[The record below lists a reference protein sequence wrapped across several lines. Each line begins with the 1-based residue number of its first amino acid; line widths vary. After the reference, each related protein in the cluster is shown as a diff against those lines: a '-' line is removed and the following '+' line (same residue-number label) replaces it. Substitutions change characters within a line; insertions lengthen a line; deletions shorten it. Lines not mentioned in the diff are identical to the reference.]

1 MLKTK
6 DVFTFVLND
15 AFGIAF
21 RVFSS
26 LLEEVSSDNLHL
38 LQHAFQMINSQ
49 QSFTS
54 YFQAHLGSCLLWA
67 PCVCC
72 TCQLG
77 RLVLR
82 SEQNIQY
89 SLCLNTKL
97 WDCKWCNTSSSSVF
111 LCISK
116 LSVLSEALVFTRHSQ
131 GISKTAMMTQCSASA
146 QKALIFK
153 RGYWEI

>member
-6 DVFTFVLND
+6 HVFTFILND

-54 YFQAHLGSCLLWA
+54 YFQAHLGSCLL
-67 PCVCC
+67 
-72 TCQLG
+72 
-77 RLVLR
+77 
-82 SEQNIQY
+82 
-89 SLCLNTKL
+89 
-97 WDCKWCNTSSSSVF
+97 
-111 LCISK
+111 
-116 LSVLSEALVFTRHSQ
+116 
-131 GISKTAMMTQCSASA
+131 
-146 QKALIFK
+146 
-153 RGYWEI
+153 